1 MFRISPYVN
10 DSVRYPRRC
19 RQARSRKC
27 SRKCCT
33 RNSPTDSAIS
43 GKRQPPL
50 RYLALHLKSRGT
62 RSAREQ
68 ASVQFSNCPNRPDD
82 FFPSVVYSG
91 FLV

>member
-1 MFRISPYVN
+1 VN

-27 SRKCCT
+27 SRTCCT
-33 RNSPTDSAIS
+33 RYSATDSAIS
-43 GKRQPPL
+43 GKSQPL
-50 RYLALHLKSRGT
+50 RYLALHLKSRVT

-82 FFPSVVYSG
+82 FSPSVVHSG